1 MQWRIFAA
9 GSVHAVA
16 LAECCISDKNKIIG
30 ANISSAFGI
39 RHSSLRY
46 DALLFGESQSRV
58 IISCS
63 KDKVAKIEALA
74 RQNGGGVRSLGWWEA
89 GVLKI
94 DNLIKLQLSAMT
106 NFWLTSITKSLSS

>member
-1 MQWRIFAA
+1 VQWRIFAA

-46 DALLFGESQSRV
+46 DALLFGESQSR
-58 IISCS
+58 IIVSCA
-63 KDKVAKIEALA
+63 KDKAANVKELAK
-74 RQNGGGVRSLGWWEA
+74 QNGVACQELGVVGGERLQ
-89 GVLKI
+89 I
-94 DNLIKLQLSAMT
+94 DKLVGLPLDQAEKAWRGLE
-106 NFWLTSITKSLSS
+106 I